1 MKFGNDVKFV
11 VNDDLLKEH
20 DIAGDVQHLSEL
32 IDLIQG
38 KSDRYCVSDLL
49 SSIQTSIGPKSV

>member
-1 MKFGNDVKFV
+1 MKFGNEVKFV

-38 KSDRYCVSDLL
+38 KSDRLCVFDLL
-49 SSIQTSIGPKSV
+49 SSIQGSMGTRKG

>member
-1 MKFGNDVKFV
+1 MKFGRGVKFV

-38 KSDRYCVSDLL
+38 KSDKYCVSDLL
-49 SSIQTSIGPKSV
+49 NSIQSSMGPRSV